1 MVVITRTLSNLS
13 LAIINEEVDDDEI
26 GDNDYEA
33 DDNDDYNEEVDDLA
47 ENFHPFRFLSVAQQ

>member
-47 ENFHPFRFLSVAQQ
+47 ENFHLLRFLSVAQQ